1 MRPVWEVLHPYPE
14 VEAGKVTE
22 DSFVVSIGGIWERLE
37 HGFKVEIDERY
48 LDPEGFYRRTHFTDA
63 MRELLLEVTARL
75 GGGQAQSV
83 HHLQVGMGGGKS
95 HTLLLLYYLAKY
107 KDRAMPYL
115 KREGIA
121 DDVPPFRV
129 AVLDGMRLS
138 PTFGKQ
144 FPDGSKVLTLWGLL
158 FKQLGVYDRFKEA
171 DRWNEGPDVSMLKEA
186 LSWGPTLILIDE
198 ITFFIANLSSRERLT
213 NRVQAF
219 LQALTAAVKESPGCA
234 MVVTTPIGVYPEG
247 LKLVSTIL
255 ARYCTPT
262 ILAAGKEYKNI
273 RKRAL
278 YTDDFESISPEVEAT
293 AREYEATLKQHL
305 PERAATVVDS
315 IVDNYPFHPFVD
327 RTLQRLKD
335 HRAFQEVRDELR
347 FLAGLIY
354 SVHQKR
360 SVEASLISVGHADL
374 EDQYVRGGTISKLQD
389 PIVVNRLDTDL
400 EERLQEIPESVRET
414 AKQVLA
420 VIVLNSISPG
430 SPLEKGIS
438 RDDAIYALLTPETTP
453 PMIDEALK
461 QIVRHLWFVNP
472 LGDRYVFG
480 QPNLSKLINDYVRK
494 VELDQSLKGQ
504 WWDII
509 KDELRAWKND
519 AVKQYVRKAG
529 EKGDSPLFKS
539 EDIFVWANRG
549 DEVPDDKTIKLV
561 LTDYIIPEANG
572 SGDGRPAKSGNASS
586 MRLRVATSGSEA
598 CDAVKDIYESYGSTP
613 RNYKNTVFFLVAGRG
628 LVERNG
634 PVGYAKQLLALREM
648 LVDREQLHALIGETG
663 LSNIERLN
671 ADTIKDLRPSC
682 VAAYQYLVY
691 PSSGG
696 LSAIQLGEER
706 RAVGQLLSLIEE
718 RLDTQVKKILRG
730 MTSEALLDR
739 YWPRGRSKVEMKA
752 LVEGFFR
759 RPEIEV
765 ITDRKVVE
773 DAVREALRKGDLA
786 YMMHDEVFYNRE
798 PVLIEDNGV
807 LVKDPDVVTVS
818 VESID
823 DKGDSL
829 PVQLLIDGR
838 KLVSTPLSLQDLKG
852 VEHTVQPTTPS
863 EHEFVGWRDGHTTEE
878 RTIGWDQSQTLV
890 LEYKREEITVYDVEL
905 EIKAVDVKTN
915 TELNVAV
922 LVNGESKQTP
932 IKESFPMGK
941 RCEVSIGTPLGM
953 TFTGWSDGSRNLERT
968 ITCDYSKVI
977 TATYN
982 PVTPEVDVVN
992 WSGPIREGVQKLQ
1005 EIMDGSAK
1013 HLVFELD
1020 VSYEA
1025 LSKSIGAVLQLVSQ
1039 PYTIDVEASGGQAL
1053 GLEKLSVSVTAGSD
1067 KRSGVRSFLT
1077 QMKNYLEEAKMTLT
1091 KDEGEYKPLKE
1102 LLKGE
1107 ALQAIEK
1114 MDGTLSY
1121 EIHMLTDPTRKPE
1134 PKRSLKGL
1142 IDDFKRVG

>member
-14 VEAGKVTE
+14 VEEGRVTE

-37 HGFKVEIDERY
+37 HGFKVEIDDRY
-48 LDPEGFYRRTHFTDA
+48 LDPEGFYRRTHFTEA
-63 MRELLLEVTARL
+63 MKELLSQVTIRL

-107 KDRAMPYL
+107 KDRALPYL

-138 PTFGKQ
+138 PTFGKP

-234 MVVTTPIGVYPEG
+234 MIVTTPIGLYPEG
-247 LKLVSTIL
+247 LKLVSDIMG
-255 ARYCTPT
+255 RYCTPT
-262 ILAAGKEYKNI
+262 VLAAGKEYKNI

-278 YTDDFESISPEVEAT
+278 YTDDFEAISSEVEAT
-293 AREYEATLKQHL
+293 AREYEAVLKQHL

-335 HRAFQEVRDELR
+335 HKAFQEVRDELR

-360 SVEASLISVGHADL
+360 SAEASLITVGHADL
-374 EDQYVRGGTISKLQD
+374 EDQYVRGGTITKLQD
-389 PIVVNRLDTDL
+389 PIVVARLDTDL
-400 EERLQEIPESVRET
+400 EERLQEISGGVRE
-414 AKQVLA
+414 AARQALA
-420 VIVLNSISPG
+420 TIVLNSLSPG
-430 SPLEKGIS
+430 SPLDRGIS
-438 RDDAIYALLTPETTP
+438 RDDAVYALLTPGTTP
-453 PMIDEALK
+453 ALIDEALK
-461 QIVRHLWFVNP
+461 QIVRYLWFVTP
-472 LGDRYVFG
+472 LADRYVFG
-480 QPNLSKLINDYVRK
+480 QPNLTKLINDYVRK

-509 KDELRAWKND
+509 TDELRAWKKD
-519 AVKQYVRKAG
+519 AVKQYTKKAK
-529 EKGDSPLFKS
+529 EKGITPLFKS
-539 EDIFVWANRG
+539 EDILIWANRG
-549 DEVPDDKTIKLV
+549 DEVPDDKTMKLV
-561 LTDYIIPEANG
+561 LTDFVIPETNG
-572 SGDGRPAKSGNASS
+572 NGDDESRKIGNASI
-586 MRLRVATSGSEA
+586 MRQRVASSSSEA
-598 CDAVKDIYESYGSTP
+598 CEAVRDIYESYGSTP

-648 LVDREQLHALIGETG
+648 LGDREQLHILIGETG
-663 LSNIERLN
+663 LNNIERLK

-682 VAAYQYLVY
+682 VATYQYLVY

-706 RAVGQLLSLIEE
+706 RAVDLLLSLVEE

-739 YWPRGRSKVEMKA
+739 YWPRGRSKVEVKA

-765 ITDRKVVE
+765 ITDRQVVE
-773 DAVREALRKGDLA
+773 NAVREALRKGDLA

-838 KLVSTPLSLQDLKG
+838 RMVSTPISHQDLKG
-852 VEHTVQPTTPS
+852 VEHTIQPTTPGG
-863 EHEFVGWRDGHTTEE
+863 HVFLGWRDGHPTEE
-878 RTIGWDQSQTLV
+878 RTISWDQSQTLV
-890 LEYKREEITVYDVEL
+890 IEYKREEVPVHDVEL
-905 EIKAVDVKTN
+905 VIKAVDVKTN

-922 LVNGESKQTP
+922 LVNGVSYQTP
-932 IKESFPMGK
+932 VQELFPMGK
-941 RCEVSIGTPLGM
+941 RCEVNMGIPQNM
-953 TFTGWSDGSRNLERT
+953 TFNGWSDGSRNLERT
-968 ITCDYSKVI
+968 MICDYSKVV
-977 TATYN
+977 TATYS
-982 PVTPEVDVVN
+982 PVTPEVDVVA
-992 WSGPIREGVQKLQ
+992 WSGPIREGLQKLQ
-1005 EIMDGSAK
+1005 GILDGSAK
-1013 HLVFELD
+1013 RLVFEFD
-1020 VSYEA
+1020 VSYDA
-1025 LSKSIGAVLQLVSQ
+1025 LSKGIGAVLQLVAQ

-1053 GLEKLSVSVTAGSD
+1053 GLENLSVSVTAGSD
-1067 KRSGVRSFLT
+1067 SRSGVRSFLT

-1102 LLKGE
+1102 LVKEE

-1114 MDGTLSY
+1114 MEGTFSY

-1134 PKRSLKGL
+1134 PRRSLKGL
-1142 IDDFKRVG
+1142 LDDFKRVG